1 MPRQPVS
8 AGFAA
13 EFARLSVTQF
23 AWQGARLHLQS
34 ARPMS
39 QQYNKVIKQ
48 RRRKAYL
55 KRQKEAR
62 KQRAVKKAGPKPAA
76 EATTPAA

>member
-1 MPRQPVS
+1 
-8 AGFAA
+8 
-13 EFARLSVTQF
+13 
-23 AWQGARLHLQS
+23 
-34 ARPMS
+34 MS